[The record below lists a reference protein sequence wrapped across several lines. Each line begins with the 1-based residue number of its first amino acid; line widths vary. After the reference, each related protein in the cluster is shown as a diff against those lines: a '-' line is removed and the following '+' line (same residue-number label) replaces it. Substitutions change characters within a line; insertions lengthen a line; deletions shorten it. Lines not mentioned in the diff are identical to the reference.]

1 MLLSLKNSMPISVWY
16 MILSALGFALMA
28 ACVKQVS
35 TYGIPVLEIVAA
47 RAIVSAFISYVDIKR
62 KKISLWGNNKPLLI
76 ARGTVGAIALIFVY
90 YAVTTLPLAEATVLQ
105 YLHPVFTAVLAVIF
119 LKEKEAT
126 VLQYLHPVFT
136 AVLAVIF
143 LKEKVQRSTLL
154 CIVVSLLGLGVMVS
168 PNIQFS
174 GAELSNMPY
183 SWLSIGAAVLG
194 AFGSAVAYVL
204 VKKLTKTEDSSVI
217 IFYFPFVSLPI
228 AIALLGSDFVMP
240 SLPALGL
247 LILVGIF
254 TQIGQV
260 GLTKALHSADAN
272 KATAYAYVQVVFSI
286 LIGWLWFSEIPL
298 ITTLIGGAL
307 VISGALINVLW
318 KK

>member
-16 MILSALGFALMA
+16 MLLSALGFALMA
-28 ACVKQVS
+28 ACVKSVS

-76 ARGTVGAIALIFVY
+76 ARGTVGAVALIFVY
-90 YAVTTLPLAEATVLQ
+90 YAVTTLPLA
-105 YLHPVFTAVLAVIF
+105 
-119 LKEKEAT
+119 EAT

-174 GAELSNMPY
+174 GSELSNMPY

-228 AIALLGSDFVMP
+228 AIVLLGSDFVMP

-247 LILVGIF
+247 LLLVGIF
-254 TQIGQV
+254 TQVGQI

-272 KATAYAYVQVVFSI
+272 KATAYAYVQVVFSV
-286 LIGWLWFSEIPL
+286 LIGWFWFSEVPL

-307 VISGALINVLW
+307 VISGALINVMW

>member
-16 MILSALGFALMA
+16 MLLSALGFALMA
-28 ACVKQVS
+28 ACVKSVS

-76 ARGTVGAIALIFVY
+76 ARGTVGAVALIFVY
-90 YAVTTLPLAEATVLQ
+90 YAVTSLPLA
-105 YLHPVFTAVLAVIF
+105 
-119 LKEKEAT
+119 EAT

-168 PNIQFS
+168 PNIHLS
-174 GAELSNMPY
+174 GSELSNMPY

-228 AIALLGSDFVMP
+228 AIVLLGSDFVMP

-247 LILVGIF
+247 LLFVGIF
-254 TQIGQV
+254 TQVGQV

-272 KATAYAYVQVVFSI
+272 KATAYAYVQVVFSV
-286 LIGWLWFSEIPL
+286 LIGWFWFSEVPL

-307 VISGALINVLW
+307 VISGALINVMW